1 VNAVLEEDSSKLDKV
16 AVVRLCGPYT
26 ESAPPFGIFCI
37 HPSHVSILIIIVD
50 FPPALRRL
58 VEGYSGY
65 VDGGYQG
72 KVPRI
77 SREQYGGA
85 YFQTTR
91 LDL

>member
-26 ESAPPFGIFCI
+26 ESAPPFGICCI
-37 HPSHVSILIIIVD
+37 YLCQESILIIIVD
-50 FPPALRRL
+50 FPPTLRKL

-72 KVPRI
+72 KVP
-77 SREQYGGA
+77 
-85 YFQTTR
+85 FNK
-91 LDL
+91 